1 MEESLVS
8 IEIYRDEDEIISKVQ
23 SDLGGIREYRGAT
36 YEEMLKELLNDLLEE
51 FEDSSFDE
59 EDEG

>member
-23 SDLGGIREYRGAT
+23 SDLGGIREYRGARR
-36 YEEMLKELLNDLLEE
+36 
-51 FEDSSFDE
+51 
-59 EDEG
+59 